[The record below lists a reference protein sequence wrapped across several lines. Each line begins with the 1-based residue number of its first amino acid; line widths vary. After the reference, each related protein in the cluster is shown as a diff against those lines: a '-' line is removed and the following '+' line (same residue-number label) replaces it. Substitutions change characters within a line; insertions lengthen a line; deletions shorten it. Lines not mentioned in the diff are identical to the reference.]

1 MSFRRTA
8 QIVAAIGLIAVGVWV
23 VRGKRQEPSGKPT
36 EATQGAAEIRPRSAA
51 DIIPQLAAPPM
62 RARVTMNDV
71 VKNALAGKA
80 QRLSQPEVESFL
92 KNQGRS
98 AANLLVA
105 GRMLNDLKYAR
116 EAAKADPKNP
126 LPQLELAL
134 RGETSEE
141 RSAAIAAFRAAA
153 PDNSLGHYLAADQAF
168 RSGDT
173 AAASEALLKTLDS
186 PHFITYDRA
195 IVDSNEQAF
204 LGAGYEPQAAS
215 FAAMDSA
222 YLSHLKAINAVAES
236 LRSLQAESI
245 RAADFEAAG
254 QTLAIGLKL
263 GQRMQDERPNL
274 LEQMMGMSVE
284 TRLLNQLDPLTA
296 VGPGGQTAGG
306 RLEALTA
313 KRLELEDLARRFE
326 PAFANADDATQS
338 QLVSKMK
345 AEGHLAAMR
354 WLVEKK

>member
-1 MSFRRTA
+1 MSLRRTA
-8 QIVAAIGLIAVGVWV
+8 QIVAVLGLAAVGVWV
-23 VRGKRQEPSGKPT
+23 VRGKKWELLRKPSPVLA
-36 EATQGAAEIRPRSAA
+36 ATPAIRPRSAA
-51 DIIPQLAAPPM
+51 DIIPQQEAPPM

-80 QRLSQPEVESFL
+80 QRLSQPEVEAFL
-92 KNQGRS
+92 KSHGRS

-105 GRMLNDLKYAR
+105 GRMLNDLGYAR

-134 RGETSEE
+134 RGETSVE

-173 AAASEALLKTLDS
+173 TTASEALLRTLDS
-186 PHFITYDRA
+186 PHFITYDQE
-195 IVDSNEQAF
+195 IVGSNEQAF

-236 LRSLQAESI
+236 LVSLQAESI
-245 RAADFEAAG
+245 RAADFRAAE

-263 GQRMQDERPNL
+263 GQRMQEQRPNL
-274 LEQMMGMSVE
+274 PEQMMGMSVE
-284 TRLLNQLDPLTA
+284 TRLLNQLDPLTP

-306 RLEALTA
+306 RLEALAT
-313 KRLELEDLARRFE
+313 KRLEMEDLARRFE